1 MSTLDR
7 WLVIHDQYYYIHRRE
22 SEVYIYR
29 DVAGALCMVPVE
41 GAEVYQH
48 YDEALKAALAHAREE
63 IGQLRALL
71 ASTGGPCA
79 GAVPTVAEEVE
90 P

>member
-29 DVAGALCMVPVE
+29 DGAGSLCMVPVE

-48 YDEALKAALAHAREE
+48 YDEALKAALRHAREE

>member
-7 WLVIHDQYYYIHRRE
+7 WLVIGDQYYYIHRRE

-29 DVAGALCMVPVE
+29 DVAGALCMAYVD
-41 GAEVYQH
+41 GSEVYQH
-48 YDEALKAALAHAREE
+48 YDEALKAALNHAREE
-63 IGQLRALL
+63 IRILRA
-71 ASTGGPCA
+71 
-79 GAVPTVAEEVE
+79 GACQRGAAQAEVE